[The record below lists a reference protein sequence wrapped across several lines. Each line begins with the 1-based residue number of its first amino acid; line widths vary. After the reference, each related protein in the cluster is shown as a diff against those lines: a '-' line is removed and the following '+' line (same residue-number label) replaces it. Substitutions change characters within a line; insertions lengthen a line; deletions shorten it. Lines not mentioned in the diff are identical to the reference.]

1 MNEPLI
7 VIIEKTKAKIN
18 TAVNKI
24 ICESGLPA
32 YLLDGILMGIVADVK
47 DQKNVEMMQAVI
59 SQDNSEL
66 KDKTSNEKEGEEY
79 GEH

>member
-24 ICESGLPA
+24 ICEGGLPA

-47 DQKNVEMMQAVI
+47 
-59 SQDNSEL
+59 
-66 KDKTSNEKEGEEY
+66 
-79 GEH
+79 

>member
-47 DQKNVEMMQAVI
+47 EQKNVEMMQAVI

-66 KDKTSNEKEGEEY
+66 KDKTSNEKEGDE
-79 GEH
+79 

>member
-66 KDKTSNEKEGEEY
+66 KDKTSNEKEGEE
-79 GEH
+79 